1 MEYIYIYIYIYIIWA
16 LRPPTK
22 ENVLVLIAVD
32 VRGKK
37 TLEKDQIRI

>member
-1 MEYIYIYIYIYIIWA
+1 MEYIYIIWT

-32 VRGKK
+32 IRGKN
-37 TLEKDQIRI
+37 TQEKDQIKI